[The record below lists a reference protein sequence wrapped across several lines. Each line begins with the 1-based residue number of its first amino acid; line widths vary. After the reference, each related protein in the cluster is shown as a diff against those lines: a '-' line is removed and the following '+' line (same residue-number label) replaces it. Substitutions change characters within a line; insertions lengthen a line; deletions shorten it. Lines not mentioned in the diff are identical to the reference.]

1 MKQVGQLL
9 YIEATTDIASKEES
23 NTVFK
28 DFDEI
33 IANEMKNPWVAVVI
47 DLKNKYKIVEDD
59 LKHFSKY
66 IAPFRKA
73 QKKVYLLHGG
83 ENIKTYLQ
91 EQGLNTFFQVKNSI
105 NDIKHLM
112 KVQPAKQPASLS
124 FNVNMVN
131 PIISSAI
138 ETLKTQCQV
147 QAKPGAPTLKEKFTA
162 KADLFANIK
171 IESNDFNGYIF
182 FAMPE
187 KTFLKIMGNMLGEDY
202 EQVNDELLDGMAELL
217 NIVYGNA
224 KKEYKANGISVP
236 QVIPSVVKDQDFK
249 DIEKKMDIN
258 LVLPFSS
265 DAGDFFAQVSYKNQT
280 QKTASP
286 AA

>member
-131 PIISSAI
+131 PIIS
-138 ETLKTQCQV
+138 
-147 QAKPGAPTLKEKFTA
+147 
-162 KADLFANIK
+162 
-171 IESNDFNGYIF
+171 
-182 FAMPE
+182 
-187 KTFLKIMGNMLGEDY
+187 
-202 EQVNDELLDGMAELL
+202 
-217 NIVYGNA
+217 
-224 KKEYKANGISVP
+224 
-236 QVIPSVVKDQDFK
+236 
-249 DIEKKMDIN
+249 
-258 LVLPFSS
+258 
-265 DAGDFFAQVSYKNQT
+265 
-280 QKTASP
+280 
-286 AA
+286 